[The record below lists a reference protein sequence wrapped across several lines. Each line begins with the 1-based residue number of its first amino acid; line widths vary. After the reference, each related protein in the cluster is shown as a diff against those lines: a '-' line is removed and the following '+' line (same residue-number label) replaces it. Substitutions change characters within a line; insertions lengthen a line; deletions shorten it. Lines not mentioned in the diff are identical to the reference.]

1 MAEFQ
6 DVMRQAKR
14 MCKEHDECDDCAL
27 REMADKADIYCPIQ
41 TMRKLDAAKVEAAV
55 MDWAAK
61 HPEPRYPSW
70 NEAWKQLMPNAH
82 NKKSPCPCFFLDT
95 DRAMKLCNEQECIAC
110 KNTTIPADIA
120 EKLGIK
126 PIGGDSD
133 ENA

>member
-14 MCKEHDECDDCAL
+14 MCKEHDECGDCAL

-70 NEAWKQLMPNAH
+70 AEWQKANFPNAPH
-82 NKKSPCPCFFLDT
+82 NICPNCFMREKPFGT
-95 DRAMKLCNEQECIAC
+95 CAVSCVKC
-110 KNTTIPADIA
+110 TGTPIPADIA